1 MRAINHKL
9 QRELWQMR
17 GQAMAI
23 TLVIA
28 SGIATYVMSLSALD
42 SLLLTRD
49 IYYRD
54 YRFAEVFA
62 SLKRAPE
69 SLASRIRAI
78 PGVARAETRVVASV
92 TLDVAGFADPVS
104 GLLISVPDFGEPL
117 LNRLYLRQ
125 GRMVRPDRDDEV
137 LVHEAFAQAH
147 GLKTGDTLAAVIN
160 GRRKRL
166 RIVGIALSPEYIYQ
180 LAPGSTVPDFKR
192 FGVLWMVR
200 TPLASAY
207 DMESAFNNVTLTL
220 ASRTRLE
227 DVLDRLDT
235 LLDRYGGQGAYG
247 RKDQISHH
255 FLAEEL
261 RQLETLATL
270 FPIIFFGVAA
280 FLLNV
285 VVTRLINQQREEI
298 AALKAFGY
306 SNLDVGLHYVKLVV
320 VVVLIG
326 ILIGLA
332 GGVWL
337 GRSLSGVYMEF
348 YRFPFLN
355 YKLRPVVVATATL
368 ISIGVAVLGTLR
380 SVRAAAQLPPAQAM
394 RPEPPGAYREALIE
408 RVGLKRFLS
417 QPTRMIGRH
426 IERSPVKT
434 LLSVIG
440 IALACGI
447 MMTGRFSQDSIDYM
461 MEVQFRLSQR
471 EDLAVTFVEPTSWR
485 ALHSLLSL
493 PGITYGEVYR
503 TVPVR
508 LKFEHRSYRTV
519 IQSIEPDAH
528 LQRLLDV
535 DLRPI
540 DVPPQGIVL
549 TDHLAKILAVSPGD
563 WLTVEVLE
571 GNRPVRRLPVVALAN
586 QYIGVFAYM
595 QRAAL
600 NRLMREGNA
609 ISGANLSVDSL
620 YQPQVYARLKE
631 IPRIAATTI
640 RKQSVASF
648 QKLQTEMVL
657 FYTFVAT
664 LLGATIAFGV
674 VYNTARI
681 ALAERSRELAS
692 LRVLGFTRWEIS
704 YILLGEL
711 GVITL
716 AAIPLGF
723 LAGILL
729 CALLVS
735 QMQTDLYRVPLVISP
750 STYAFAAA
758 VVLGS
763 ACISAFAVRRK
774 LDDLDLVAVLKTKQ

>member
-17 GQAMAI
+17 GQAIAI
-23 TLVIA
+23 ALVIA
-28 SGIATYVMSLSALD
+28 SGIATYVMSLSTLD

-49 IYYRD
+49 RYYRD
-54 YRFAEVFA
+54 YRFAEAFA
-62 SLKRAPE
+62 SLKRAPQ
-69 SLASRIRAI
+69 SLAARIREI
-78 PGVARAETRVVASV
+78 PGVARVETRVVASV
-92 TLDVAGFADPVS
+92 SLDVEGFPDPVS

-125 GRMVRPDRDDEV
+125 GRMVQPERDDEA

-147 GLKTGDTLAAVIN
+147 GLKAGDTLSAVIK
-160 GRRKRL
+160 GRRKQL
-166 RIVGIALSPEYIYQ
+166 RIVGVALSPEYVYQ
-180 LAPGSTVPDFKR
+180 LAPGSVVPDFKR
-192 FGVLWMVR
+192 FGVLWMAR

-207 DMESAFNNVTLTL
+207 DMESAFNDVILTLTPR
-220 ASRTRLE
+220 ASLDE
-227 DVLDRLDT
+227 VLDRLDT
-235 LLDRYGGQGAYG
+235 VLDRYGGQGAYG

-261 RQLETLATL
+261 HQLETLATV
-270 FPIIFFGVAA
+270 FPVIFFGVAA

-285 VVTRLINQQREEI
+285 VVTRLIGQQREEI

-306 SNLDVGLHYVKLVV
+306 SNLDVGLHYVKLVIT
-320 VVVLIG
+320 VVLIG
-326 ILIGLA
+326 ILIGLG

-337 GRSLSGVYMEF
+337 GRGLSGVYTEF
-348 YRFPFLN
+348 YRFPFLH
-355 YKLRPVVVATATL
+355 YELRPAVVAAATL
-368 ISIGVAVLGTLR
+368 ISIAVAVLGTLR
-380 SVRAAAQLPPAQAM
+380 SVRAAARLPPAEAM
-394 RPEPPGAYREALIE
+394 RPEPPAVYRAALIE
-408 RVGLKRFLS
+408 RAGLQRLLS

-434 LLSVIG
+434 LLSIVG
-440 IALACGI
+440 IAFACGI
-447 MMTGRFSQDSIDYM
+447 MMTGRFPRDSFDYM
-461 MEVQFRLSQR
+461 IDLQFRLSQR
-471 EDLAVTFVEPTSWR
+471 EDLAIAFVEPTSRR
-485 ALHSLLSL
+485 ALYSLVSL
-493 PGITYGEVYR
+493 PGVAYGEIYR
-503 TVPVR
+503 AVPVR
-508 LKFEHRSYRTV
+508 LKFGHRSYRTS
-519 IQSIEPDAH
+519 IQGVEPGAH

-535 DLRPI
+535 NLEPI
-540 DVPPQGIVL
+540 AVPPEGVVL
-549 TDHLAKILAVSPGD
+549 TDHLGKILGVRPGD

-571 GNRPVRRLPVVALAN
+571 GNRPVRRLPVVALAK

-609 ISGANLSVDSL
+609 VSGAHLTVDPL
-620 YQPQVYARLKE
+620 YQSEVYARLKE
-631 IPRIAATTI
+631 IPRIATTTI
-640 RKQSVASF
+640 RKQSVTSF
-648 QKLQTEMVL
+648 QEIQAETVL
-657 FYTFVAT
+657 FFTFVAT

-716 AAIPLGF
+716 AAIPPGF
-723 LAGILL
+723 LAGNLL
-729 CALLVS
+729 CAYLVS
-735 QMQTDLYRVPLVISP
+735 QMQTDLYRVPLVLAP

-758 VVLGS
+758 VVLAS
-763 ACISAFAVRRK
+763 ACVSAFAVRRK
-774 LDDLDLVAVLKTKQ
+774 LDQLDLVAVLKTKE

>member
-1 MRAINHKL
+1 
-9 QRELWQMR
+9 
-17 GQAMAI
+17 MAI
-23 TLVIA
+23 ALVIA
-28 SGIATYVMSLSALD
+28 SGIATYVMSLSTLD
-42 SLLLTRD
+42 SLLLTRNT
-49 IYYRD
+49 YYRD

-69 SLASRIRAI
+69 SLAARIGEI
-78 PGVARAETRVVASV
+78 PGVARVETRVVASV
-92 TLDVAGFADPVS
+92 SLDVAGFADPVS

-125 GRMVRPDRDDEV
+125 GRMVRPERDDEA
-137 LVHEAFAQAH
+137 LVHEVFAEAH
-147 GLKTGDTLAAVIN
+147 GLKAGDTLSAVIK

-166 RIVGIALSPEYIYQ
+166 RIVGVTLSPEYVYQ
-180 LAPGSTVPDFKR
+180 LAPGSVVPDFKR
-192 FGVLWMVR
+192 FGVLWMAR

-207 DMESAFNNVTLTL
+207 DMESAFNDVVLTL
-220 ASRTRLE
+220 APRTPLE
-227 DVLDRLDT
+227 DVVDRLDT
-235 LLDRYGGQGAYG
+235 LLERYGGEGAYG
-247 RKDQISHH
+247 RKDQLSHH

-261 RQLETLATL
+261 RQLETLATV
-270 FPIIFFGVAA
+270 FPVIFFGVAA

-285 VVTRLINQQREEI
+285 VVTRLVGQQREEI

-306 SNLDVGLHYVKLVV
+306 SNLDVGLHYVKLVIA
-320 VVVLIG
+320 VVLIG
-326 ILIGLA
+326 ILVGIV

-337 GRSLSGVYMEF
+337 GRGLSGVYTEF
-348 YRFPFLN
+348 YRFPFLH
-355 YKLRPVVVATATL
+355 YELRSAVVATATL

-380 SVRAAAQLPPAQAM
+380 SVRAAARLPPAEAM
-394 RPEPPGAYREALIE
+394 RPEAPAVHRAALIE
-408 RVGLKRFLS
+408 RIGLQRLLS

-434 LLSVIG
+434 LLSILG
-440 IALACGI
+440 IAFACGI
-447 MMTGRFSQDSIDYM
+447 MITGRFPRDSFDYM
-461 MEVQFRLSQR
+461 IDIQFRLSQR
-471 EDLAVTFVEPTSWR
+471 EDLAIAFVEPTSWR
-485 ALHSLLSL
+485 ALYSLVSL
-493 PGITYGEVYR
+493 PGVSYGEVYR
-503 TVPVR
+503 AVPVR
-508 LKFEHRSYRTV
+508 LMFEHRSYRTS
-519 IQSIEPDAH
+519 IQGVEPGAH

-535 DLRPI
+535 NLEPI
-540 DVPPQGIVL
+540 EVPPEGVVL
-549 TDHLAKILAVSPGD
+549 TDHLGKILGVRPGD

-571 GNRPVRRLPVVALAN
+571 GSRPVRRLPVVALAK

-609 ISGANLSVDSL
+609 ISGANLTVDPL
-620 YQPQVYARLKE
+620 YQAEVYKRLKE
-631 IPRIAATTI
+631 IPRIATTTI
-640 RKQSVASF
+640 RKQSVTSF
-648 QKLQTEMVL
+648 QEIQAETVL
-657 FYTFVAT
+657 FFTFVAT

-716 AAIPLGF
+716 AAIPPGF
-723 LAGILL
+723 LAGNLL
-729 CALLVS
+729 CAYLVS
-735 QMQTDLYRVPLVISP
+735 QMQTDLYRVPLVLAP

-763 ACISAFAVRRK
+763 ACVSAFTVRRK
-774 LDDLDLVAVLKTKQ
+774 LDHLDLVAVLKTKE

>member
-17 GQAMAI
+17 GQAIAI
-23 TLVIA
+23 ALVIA
-28 SGIATYVMSLSALD
+28 SGIATYVMSLSTLD

-49 IYYRD
+49 RYYRD
-54 YRFAEVFA
+54 YRFAEAFA
-62 SLKRAPE
+62 SLKRAPQ
-69 SLASRIRAI
+69 SLAARIREI
-78 PGVARAETRVVASV
+78 PGVARVETRVVASV
-92 TLDVAGFADPVS
+92 SLDVEGFPDPVS

-125 GRMVRPDRDDEV
+125 GRMVQPERDDEA

-147 GLKTGDTLAAVIN
+147 GLKAGDTLSAVIK
-160 GRRKRL
+160 GRRKQL
-166 RIVGIALSPEYIYQ
+166 RIVGVALSPEYVYQ
-180 LAPGSTVPDFKR
+180 LAPGSVVPDFKR
-192 FGVLWMVR
+192 FGVLWMAR

-207 DMESAFNNVTLTL
+207 DMESAFNDVILTLTPR
-220 ASRTRLE
+220 ASLDE
-227 DVLDRLDT
+227 VLDRLDT
-235 LLDRYGGQGAYG
+235 VLDRYGGQGAYG

-261 RQLETLATL
+261 HQLETLATV
-270 FPIIFFGVAA
+270 FPVIFFGVAA

-285 VVTRLINQQREEI
+285 VVTRLIGQQREEI

-306 SNLDVGLHYVKLVV
+306 SNLDVGLHYVKLVIT
-320 VVVLIG
+320 VVLIG
-326 ILIGLA
+326 ILIGLG

-337 GRSLSGVYMEF
+337 GRGLSGVYTEF
-348 YRFPFLN
+348 YRFPFLH
-355 YKLRPVVVATATL
+355 YELRPAVVAAATL
-368 ISIGVAVLGTLR
+368 ISIAVAVLGTLR
-380 SVRAAAQLPPAQAM
+380 SVRAAARLPPAEAM
-394 RPEPPGAYREALIE
+394 RPEPPAVYRAALIE
-408 RVGLKRFLS
+408 RAGLQRLLS

-434 LLSVIG
+434 LLSIVG
-440 IALACGI
+440 IAFACGI
-447 MMTGRFSQDSIDYM
+447 MMTGRFPRDSFDYM
-461 MEVQFRLSQR
+461 IDLQFRLSQR
-471 EDLAVTFVEPTSWR
+471 EDLAIAFVEPTSRR
-485 ALHSLLSL
+485 ALYSLVSL
-493 PGITYGEVYR
+493 PGVAYGEIYR
-503 TVPVR
+503 AVPVR
-508 LKFEHRSYRTV
+508 LKFGHRSYRTS
-519 IQSIEPDAH
+519 IQGVEPGAH

-535 DLRPI
+535 NLEPI
-540 DVPPQGIVL
+540 AVPPEGVVL
-549 TDHLAKILAVSPGD
+549 TDHLGKILGVHPGD

-571 GNRPVRRLPVVALAN
+571 GNRPVRRLPVVALAK

-609 ISGANLSVDSL
+609 VSGAHLTVDPL
-620 YQPQVYARLKE
+620 YQSEVYARLKE
-631 IPRIAATTI
+631 IPRIATTTI
-640 RKQSVASF
+640 RKQSVTSF
-648 QKLQTEMVL
+648 QEIQAETVL
-657 FYTFVAT
+657 FFTFVAT

-716 AAIPLGF
+716 AAIPPGF
-723 LAGILL
+723 LAGNLL
-729 CALLVS
+729 CAYLVS
-735 QMQTDLYRVPLVISP
+735 QMQTDLYRVPLVLAP

-758 VVLGS
+758 VVLAS
-763 ACISAFAVRRK
+763 ACVSAFAVRRK
-774 LDDLDLVAVLKTKQ
+774 LDQLDLVAVLKTKE

>member
-1 MRAINHKL
+1 
-9 QRELWQMR
+9 
-17 GQAMAI
+17 MAI
-23 TLVIA
+23 ALVIA
-28 SGIATYVMSLSALD
+28 SGIATYVMSLSTLE
-42 SLLLTRD
+42 SLLLTRNT
-49 IYYRD
+49 YYRD

-69 SLASRIRAI
+69 SLASRIGEI
-78 PGVARAETRVVASV
+78 PGVARVETRVVASV
-92 TLDVAGFADPVS
+92 SLDVAGFADPVS
-104 GLLISVPDFGEPL
+104 GLLVSVPDFGEPL
-117 LNRLYLRQ
+117 LNRLYLGQ
-125 GRMVRPDRDDEV
+125 GRMVQPERDDEAV
-137 LVHEAFAQAH
+137 VHEAFAQAH
-147 GLKTGDTLAAVIN
+147 GLKTGDTLRAVIN

-166 RIVGIALSPEYIYQ
+166 RIVGVALSPEYIYQ
-180 LAPGSTVPDFKR
+180 LAPGSIVPDFKR
-192 FGVLWMVR
+192 FGVLWMAR

-207 DMESAFNNVTLTL
+207 DMESAFNDVVLTL
-220 ASRTRLE
+220 APRAPLE

-247 RKDQISHH
+247 RKDQVSHH

-285 VVTRLINQQREEI
+285 VVTRMIGQQREEI

-306 SNLDVGLHYVKLVV
+306 SNLDVGLHYVKLVI

-326 ILIGLA
+326 ILIGVA

-337 GRSLSGVYMEF
+337 GRGLSGVYMEF
-348 YRFPFLN
+348 YRFPFLR
-355 YKLRPVVVATATL
+355 YELRPAVVAAATL

-380 SVRAAAQLPPAQAM
+380 SVRAAARLPPAEAM
-394 RPEPPGAYREALIE
+394 RPEPPGVYREALIE
-408 RVGLKRFLS
+408 RIGLKGLLS
-417 QPTRMIGRH
+417 QPTRMIERH
-426 IERSPVKT
+426 IERSPAKT
-434 LLSVIG
+434 LLSVVG

-447 MMTGRFSQDSIDYM
+447 MMTGRFPRDSFDYM
-461 MEVQFRLSQR
+461 IDVQFRLSQH

-485 ALHSLLSL
+485 ALHSLVSL
-493 PGITYGEVYR
+493 PGVTYAEVYR
-503 TVPVR
+503 AVPVR
-508 LKFEHRSYRTV
+508 LEFEHRSYRTS

-535 DLRPI
+535 DLQPI
-540 DVPPQGIVL
+540 NVPPEGVVL
-549 TDHLAKILAVSPGD
+549 TDHLAKILGVHPGD

-571 GNRPVRRLPVVALAN
+571 GNRPVRRLPVVALAK
-586 QYIGVFAYM
+586 QYIGVFGYM

-609 ISGANLSVDSL
+609 ISGANLAVDPLHQSE
-620 YQPQVYARLKE
+620 VYAQLKE
-631 IPRIAATTI
+631 TPRIAATTI

-648 QKLQTEMVL
+648 QKLQAEMVL
-657 FYTFVAT
+657 FFTFVAT

-716 AAIPLGF
+716 AAIPPGF
-723 LAGILL
+723 LVGNLL
-729 CALLVS
+729 CAYLVS
-735 QMQTDLYRVPLVISP
+735 QMQTDLYRVPLILSP

-763 ACISAFAVRRK
+763 ACVSALAVRGK
-774 LDDLDLVAVLKTKQ
+774 LDHLDLVAVLKTKE

>member
-23 TLVIA
+23 ALVIA
-28 SGIATYVMSLSALD
+28 SGIATYVMSLSTLD

-49 IYYRD
+49 TYYRD
-54 YRFAEVFA
+54 YRFAEAFA
-62 SLKRAPE
+62 SLKRAPD
-69 SLASRIRAI
+69 SLAARIRAI
-78 PGVARAETRVVASV
+78 PGVARVETRVVASAS
-92 TLDVAGFADPVS
+92 LDVPGFADPVS
-104 GLLISVPDFGEPL
+104 ALLISVPDFGEPL

-125 GRMVRPDRDDEV
+125 GRFVHPERDDEA

-147 GLKTGDTLAAVIN
+147 GFKSGDTLSAVIN

-166 RIVGIALSPEYIYQ
+166 RLVGIALSPEYVYQ
-180 LAPGSTVPDFKR
+180 LAPGSIVPDFKR
-192 FGVLWMVR
+192 FGVLWMAR

-220 ASRTRLE
+220 APRTALE
-227 DVLDRLDT
+227 DVLDRLDD

-247 RKDQISHH
+247 RKDQLSHH

-261 RQLETLATL
+261 RQLETLATV
-270 FPIIFFGVAA
+270 FPVIFFGVAA

-285 VVTRLINQQREEI
+285 VVTRLIGQQREEI

-320 VVVLIG
+320 AVVLIG

-332 GGVWL
+332 AGVWL
-337 GRSLSGVYMEF
+337 GRGLSGVYTEF
-348 YRFPFLN
+348 YRFPFLH
-355 YKLRPVVVATATL
+355 YELRPVVVAAATL
-368 ISIGVAVLGTLR
+368 ISVGVAVLGTLR
-380 SVRAAAQLPPAQAM
+380 SVRAAARLPPAQAM

-408 RVGLKRFLS
+408 RLGLKRLLS

-434 LLSVIG
+434 LLSIVG
-440 IALACGI
+440 IAFACGI
-447 MMTGRFSQDSIDYM
+447 MMTGRFPRDSFDYM
-461 MEVQFRLSQR
+461 IDVQFRLSQR
-471 EDLAVTFVEPTSWR
+471 EDLGVAFLEPTSRR
-485 ALHSLLSL
+485 ALYSLASL
-493 PGITYGEVYR
+493 PGVSYGEAYR
-503 TVPVR
+503 AVPVR
-508 LKFEHRSYRTV
+508 LKFEQRSYRTS
-519 IQSIEPDAH
+519 IQGVEPGAH

-535 DLRPI
+535 DLEPI
-540 DVPPQGIVL
+540 ELPPEGVVL
-549 TDHLAKILAVSPGD
+549 TDHLGKILGVRPGD

-571 GNRPVRRLPVVALAN
+571 GSRPVRRLPVVGLAK

-609 ISGANLSVDSL
+609 VSGANLTVDPRHQSE
-620 YQPQVYARLKE
+620 VYARLKE
-631 IPRIAATTI
+631 IPRIATTTI
-640 RKQSVASF
+640 RKQSVTSF
-648 QKLQTEMVL
+648 QEIQAETVL
-657 FYTFVAT
+657 FFTFVAT

-674 VYNTARI
+674 VYNTARV

-711 GVITL
+711 GFITL
-716 AAIPLGF
+716 VAIPLGF
-723 LAGILL
+723 LAGYLL
-729 CALLVS
+729 CAYLAS
-735 QMQTDLYRVPLVISP
+735 QMQTELYRVPLVLSP

-763 ACISAFAVRRK
+763 ACVSAFAVRRR
-774 LDDLDLVAVLKTKQ
+774 LDHLDLVAVLKTKE

>member
-69 SLASRIRAI
+69 SLASRIREI
-78 PGVARAETRVVASV
+78 PGVARVETRVVASV

-104 GLLISVPDFGEPL
+104 GLLISVPDFSEPL
-117 LNRLYLRQ
+117 LDRLYLRQ
-125 GRMVRPDRDDEV
+125 GRMVRPERDDEV
-137 LVHEAFAQAH
+137 LVHETFAQAH
-147 GLKTGDTLAAVIN
+147 GLNTGDTLAAVIN
-160 GRRKRL
+160 GRRKQL
-166 RIVGIALSPEYIYQ
+166 RIVGIALSPEYVYQ

-220 ASRTRLE
+220 APRTQLE
-227 DVLDRLDT
+227 DVLDQLDT
-235 LLDRYGGQGAYG
+235 MLDRYGGQGAYG

-261 RQLETLATL
+261 HQLETLATL

-285 VVTRLINQQREEI
+285 VVTRLIGQQREEI

-355 YKLRPVVVATATL
+355 YELRPVVVATAAL

-408 RVGLKRFLS
+408 RVGLKRFL
-417 QPTRMIGRH
+417 
-426 IERSPVKT
+426 
-434 LLSVIG
+434 
-440 IALACGI
+440 
-447 MMTGRFSQDSIDYM
+447 
-461 MEVQFRLSQR
+461 
-471 EDLAVTFVEPTSWR
+471 
-485 ALHSLLSL
+485 
-493 PGITYGEVYR
+493 
-503 TVPVR
+503 
-508 LKFEHRSYRTV
+508 
-519 IQSIEPDAH
+519 
-528 LQRLLDV
+528 
-535 DLRPI
+535 
-540 DVPPQGIVL
+540 
-549 TDHLAKILAVSPGD
+549 
-563 WLTVEVLE
+563 
-571 GNRPVRRLPVVALAN
+571 
-586 QYIGVFAYM
+586 
-595 QRAAL
+595 
-600 NRLMREGNA
+600 
-609 ISGANLSVDSL
+609 
-620 YQPQVYARLKE
+620 
-631 IPRIAATTI
+631 
-640 RKQSVASF
+640 
-648 QKLQTEMVL
+648 
-657 FYTFVAT
+657 
-664 LLGATIAFGV
+664 
-674 VYNTARI
+674 
-681 ALAERSRELAS
+681 
-692 LRVLGFTRWEIS
+692 
-704 YILLGEL
+704 
-711 GVITL
+711 
-716 AAIPLGF
+716 
-723 LAGILL
+723 
-729 CALLVS
+729 
-735 QMQTDLYRVPLVISP
+735 
-750 STYAFAAA
+750 
-758 VVLGS
+758 
-763 ACISAFAVRRK
+763 
-774 LDDLDLVAVLKTKQ
+774 

>member
-1 MRAINHKL
+1 
-9 QRELWQMR
+9 
-17 GQAMAI
+17 MAI
-23 TLVIA
+23 ALVIA
-28 SGIATYVMSLSALD
+28 SGIATYVMSLSTLD

-49 IYYRD
+49 TYYRD

-69 SLASRIRAI
+69 SLASHIGEI
-78 PGVARAETRVVASV
+78 PGIARVETRVVASV
-92 TLDVAGFADPVS
+92 SLDVAGFADPVS

-125 GRMVRPDRDDEV
+125 GRMVRPERDDEA

-147 GLKTGDTLAAVIN
+147 GLKTGDTLRAVIN

-166 RIVGIALSPEYIYQ
+166 RIVGVTLSPEYIYQ
-180 LAPGSTVPDFKR
+180 LAPGGIVPDFKR
-192 FGVLWMVR
+192 FGVLWMAR

-207 DMESAFNNVTLTL
+207 DMESAFNDVVLTL
-220 ASRTRLE
+220 APRTPLE

-247 RKDQISHH
+247 RKDQVSHH

-261 RQLETLATL
+261 RLLETLATV

-285 VVTRLINQQREEI
+285 VVTRLIGQQREEI

-306 SNLDVGLHYVKLVV
+306 SNFDVGLHYVKLVIA
-320 VVVLIG
+320 VVLIG

-332 GGVWL
+332 AGVWL
-337 GRSLSGVYMEF
+337 GRGLSGVYTDF
-348 YRFPFLN
+348 YRFPFLH
-355 YKLRPVVVATATL
+355 YELRPAVVATATL
-368 ISIGVAVLGTLR
+368 ISIAVAVLGTLR
-380 SVRAAAQLPPAQAM
+380 SLRMAARLPPAEAM
-394 RPEPPGAYREALIE
+394 RPEPPGAYREAWIE
-408 RVGLKRFLS
+408 RIGLKRLLS

-434 LLSVIG
+434 LLSVVG
-440 IALACGI
+440 IAFACGI
-447 MMTGRFSQDSIDYM
+447 MMTGRFSSDSFDYM
-461 MEVQFRLSQR
+461 IDVQFRLSQR
-471 EDLAVTFVEPTSWR
+471 EDLGVTFVEPTSWR
-485 ALHSLLSL
+485 ALHSLVSL
-493 PGITYGEVYR
+493 PGVIYGEVHR
-503 TVPVR
+503 AVPVR
-508 LKFEHRSYRTV
+508 LKFEHRSYRTT
-519 IQSIEPDAH
+519 IQGVEPGAH
-528 LQRLLDV
+528 LQHLLDV
-535 DLRPI
+535 DLQPI
-540 DVPPQGIVL
+540 EVPPEGVVL
-549 TDHLAKILAVSPGD
+549 TDHLAKILGVSPGG

-571 GNRPVRRLPVVALAN
+571 GNRPVRRLPVVALAK
-586 QYIGVFAYM
+586 QYIGVFGYM

-600 NRLMREGNA
+600 NRLMREGNT
-609 ISGANLSVDSL
+609 ISGVNLAVDPLHQSE
-620 YQPQVYARLKE
+620 VYARLKE

-640 RKQSVASF
+640 RKQSVTSF
-648 QKLQTEMVL
+648 QEVQAETVL
-657 FYTFVAT
+657 FFTFVAT

-716 AAIPLGF
+716 AAMPLGF
-723 LAGILL
+723 VAGNLLSGYLA
-729 CALLVS
+729 S
-735 QMQTDLYRVPLVISP
+735 QMQTDLYRVPLVLAP

-763 ACISAFAVRRK
+763 ACVSAFAVRRK
-774 LDDLDLVAVLKTKQ
+774 LDHLDLVAVLKTKE